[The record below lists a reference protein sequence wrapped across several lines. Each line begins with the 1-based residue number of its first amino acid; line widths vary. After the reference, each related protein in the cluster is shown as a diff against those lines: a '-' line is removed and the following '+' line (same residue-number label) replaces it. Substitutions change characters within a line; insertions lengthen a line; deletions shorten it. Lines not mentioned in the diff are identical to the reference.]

1 MARVMICDDDKAMVE
16 KLAAALV
23 AAGHVADTCCHT
35 MDMLRGAAEGR
46 FDLIAFALDMAGF
59 GRTGAV
65 EALHEVA
72 PQVPLI
78 GLYDHPS
85 QIVRAAAQSRFVA
98 LLPRPVAAKDFMYA
112 VACAFNSNHAASLKK
127 RPDNASAL
135 LV

>member
-1 MARVMICDDDKAMVE
+1 MARVMICDDDKAMAE
-16 KLAAALV
+16 RLAAAVV
-23 AAGHVADTCCHT
+23 AAGHEAETCCHT

-78 GLYDHPS
+78 AFYDRPS
-85 QIVRAAAQSRFVA
+85 QIVRAASQARFAA
-98 LLPRPVAAKDFMYA
+98 LLPRPVAVKDFMYA
-112 VACAFNSNHAASLKK
+112 VACALNCHAATGKK
-127 RPDNASAL
+127 RSTTAPAPLA
-135 LV
+135 